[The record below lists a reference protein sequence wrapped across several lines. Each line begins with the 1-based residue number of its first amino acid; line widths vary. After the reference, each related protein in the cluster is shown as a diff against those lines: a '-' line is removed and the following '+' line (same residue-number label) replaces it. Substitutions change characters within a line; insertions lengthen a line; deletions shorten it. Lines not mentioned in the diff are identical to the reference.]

1 MFDGDLPECFG
12 STPRGEILIRR
23 SRVEAAETR
32 RRIVETASHMIRERG
47 ITSVTIAEVMGAIGL
62 TVGGFYRHFDSKEAM
77 VGEAIDA
84 ASLETVGAMK
94 RASADVEGAA
104 MLRAAMGRYLSPEHL
119 RDRANGCPVAA
130 LASEAARDVTT
141 RAAMARAVVRVL
153 TMLEAGGGR
162 SERERRRLLSTLS
175 ASVGAV
181 VVGRVLEGTV
191 MGEELAEAVRAE
203 FLEDKSW
210 RRDPYRPARSI

>member
-1 MFDGDLPECFG
+1 
-12 STPRGEILIRR
+12 
-23 SRVEAAETR
+23 
-32 RRIVETASHMIRERG
+32 
-47 ITSVTIAEVMGAIGL
+47 
-62 TVGGFYRHFDSKEAM
+62 
-77 VGEAIDA
+77 
-84 ASLETVGAMK
+84 
-94 RASADVEGAA
+94 

-130 LASEAARDVTT
+130 LASEAARDRTT

-153 TMLEAGGGR
+153 TMLEAGGR
-162 SERERRRLLSTLS
+162 HSERERRRLLSTLS

-203 FLEDKSW
+203 FLGERNG
-210 RRDPYRPARSI
+210 RRETARVGRSLRGHGAAPGLASELT